1 MALLYGL
8 SVSLHSLLVSLLP
21 LGLIFAY
28 ILITKRTK
36 KLSRSLKFED
46 FFSGDIITLSTI
58 EKELCDIKEITAQ
71 TEEFQR
77 LKRHIN
83 LLLKQLKNG
92 IKFQRWLY
100 YASVLI
106 APLFPVV
113 STVFMFFFKSQRW
126 IITVV
131 SGYIAMFLLLI
142 IVVSGSDN
150 LLKNLEKI
158 EKELK
163 DLLRKYKNEN

>member
-1 MALLYGL
+1 
-8 SVSLHSLLVSLLP
+8 
-21 LGLIFAY
+21 
-28 ILITKRTK
+28 
-36 KLSRSLKFED
+36 
-46 FFSGDIITLSTI
+46 
-58 EKELCDIKEITAQ
+58 
-71 TEEFQR
+71 
-77 LKRHIN
+77 
-83 LLLKQLKNG
+83 
-92 IKFQRWLY
+92 
-100 YASVLI
+100 
-106 APLFPVV
+106 
-113 STVFMFFFKSQRW
+113 MFFFKSQRW